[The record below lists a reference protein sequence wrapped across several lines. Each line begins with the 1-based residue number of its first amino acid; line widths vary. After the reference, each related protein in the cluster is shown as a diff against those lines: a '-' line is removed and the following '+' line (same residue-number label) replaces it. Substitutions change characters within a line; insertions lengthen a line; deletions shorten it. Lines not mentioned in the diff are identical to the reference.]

1 MRQSRL
7 DAEPTPQIFI
17 DYRQMLALTQAR
29 KMPTAAQ
36 ERVAFGF
43 LSFFVRT
50 DRDPAT
56 LMPAVRSLVNR
67 IDSAAGIDVMLPME
81 QLVASSLTRQR
92 FYAILL
98 GLFAAI
104 ATGLGAIGI
113 YGVLA
118 YAVGQRTQEIGIRM
132 ALGAERGAV
141 LRMVLRR
148 GIVLAAIGIVL
159 GLAGAAGL
167 TRYLSGMLYDLTPL
181 DPLTYAVVAIL
192 FAMVAL
198 VASYLPARRA
208 TQVDPVVAL
217 RHD

>member
-1 MRQSRL
+1 MSTR
-7 DAEPTPQIFI
+7 A
-17 DYRQMLALTQAR
+17 
-29 KMPTAAQ
+29 
-36 ERVAFGF
+36 VA
-43 LSFFVRT
+43 
-50 DRDPAT
+50 
-56 LMPAVRSLVNR
+56 PAVSGLVRSVDANAVV
-67 IDSAAGIDVMLPME
+67 DAMVPMDR
-81 QLVASSLTRQR
+81 LLSGTVARPR
-92 FYAILL
+92 FYAVML
-98 GLFAAI
+98 GLFAGVAGFL
-104 ATGLGAIGI
+104 AAIGI

-148 GIVLAAIGIVL
+148 GIVLATIGIVL

-167 TRYLSGMLYDLTPL
+167 TRYLSGMLFDLTPL
-181 DPLTYAVVAIL
+181 DPPTYAAVAIL
-192 FAMVAL
+192 FATVAL

>member
-1 MRQSRL
+1 M
-7 DAEPTPQIFI
+7 
-17 DYRQMLALTQAR
+17 
-29 KMPTAAQ
+29 
-36 ERVAFGF
+36 
-43 LSFFVRT
+43 
-50 DRDPAT
+50 
-56 LMPAVRSLVNR
+56 
-67 IDSAAGIDVMLPME
+67 
-81 QLVASSLTRQR
+81 
-92 FYAILL
+92 
-98 GLFAAI
+98 
-104 ATGLGAIGI
+104 LGAIGI

-181 DPLTYAVVAIL
+181 DPPTYAAVAIL
-192 FAMVAL
+192 FATVAL
-198 VASYLPARRA
+198 IASYLPARRA